1 MTNRAMTF
9 HERYGNLPTR
19 TLRLIKKFNVSQ
31 SDYDLM
37 LDLLNPWIDGDDS
50 MHGRPD
56 WDAIDNHIVS
66 NSETGMY
73 RPRFF

>member
-1 MTNRAMTF
+1 MTF
-9 HERYGNLPTR
+9 NEYYGKLPVK
-19 TLRLIKKFNVSQ
+19 TLRLIRKYNVSPA
-31 SDYDLM
+31 DYDLM

-56 WDAIDNHIVS
+56 WDCIDQHIVS